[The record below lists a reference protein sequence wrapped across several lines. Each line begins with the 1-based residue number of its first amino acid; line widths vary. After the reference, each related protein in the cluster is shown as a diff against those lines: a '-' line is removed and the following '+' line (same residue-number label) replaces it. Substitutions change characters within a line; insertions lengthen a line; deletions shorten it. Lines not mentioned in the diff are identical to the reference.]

1 MKDFA
6 QIIKKIEAMGIEFKL
21 RDQNTELQLLGNTDS
36 LNPKQFDWLKANS
49 NRLIDFLA
57 CNNGGKIQEQL
68 DKQTEIVKLHKHP
81 VSQAFY
87 SDLSLFRLG
96 DDRSFRQ
103 REPKPQKEY
112 PPLPPNSYENT
123 REWSQEQLNEAFK
136 GYTAAEHKP
145 VFKGLVKSLNEF
157 ETRVA
162 VRLFIDG
169 QISMAI
175 KYAQN
180 RQQRV

>member
-36 LNPKQFDWLKANS
+36 LNAKQFDWLKANS
-49 NRLIDFLA
+49 NRLIDFLS

-68 DKQTEIVKLHKHP
+68 DKQTEIVTLHKHP
-81 VSQAFY
+81 VSQAYY

-96 DDRSFRQ
+96 DDPSFRQ
-103 REPKPQKEY
+103 PKPPQKEY

-136 GYTAAEHKP
+136 GYTACDEKQFLLRLLKA
-145 VFKGLVKSLNEF
+145 LNEF

>member
-36 LNPKQFDWLKANS
+36 LNAKQFDWLKANS

-68 DKQTEIVKLHKHP
+68 DKQTEILSLHKHP
-81 VSQAFY
+81 VSQAYY
-87 SDLSLFRLG
+87 SDLKLARLG
-96 DDRSFRQ
+96 DDPSYGQ
-103 REPKPQKEY
+103 PKPKKEY
-112 PPLPPNSYENT
+112 PPLPPTSYENT

-145 VFKGLVKSLNEF
+145 VFKGLIKSLNEL

>member
-6 QIIKKIEAMGIEFKL
+6 QIIKTIESMGIEFNL
-21 RDQNTELQLLGNTDS
+21 RGKNTELQLLGKTDS
-36 LNPKQFDWLKANS
+36 LNQKQLNWLKANS
-49 NRLIDFLA
+49 NKLIDFLA

-68 DKQTEIVKLHKHP
+68 DEQTETVTLHKHP
-81 VSQAFY
+81 VSQSFY

-96 DDRSFRQ
+96 DDSSYGQ
-103 REPKPQKEY
+103 PKPPKEY
-112 PPLPPNSYENT
+112 PPPPANSYENT
-123 REWSQEQLNEAFK
+123 REWSKDRLNDAFK
-136 GYTAAEHKP
+136 GYTACDQKQSLLRLLKA
-145 VFKGLVKSLNEF
+145 LNEL

-175 KYAQN
+175 KYARN

>member
-21 RDQNTELQLLGNTDS
+21 RDKNTELQLLGNTDS
-36 LNPKQFDWLKANS
+36 LNAKQYDWLKANS

-68 DKQTEIVKLHKHP
+68 DKQTEIISLHKHP
-81 VSQAFY
+81 VSQSYY
-87 SDLSLFRLG
+87 SELSLFRLG
-96 DDRSFRQ
+96 DDPSYGQ
-103 REPKPQKEY
+103 PKPKKEY
-112 PPLPPNSYENT
+112 PPLPTTSYENT

-136 GYTAAEHKP
+136 GYTAADHKP
-145 VFKGLVKSLNEF
+145 VFKALIKSLNEL

>member
-36 LNPKQFDWLKANS
+36 LNAKQYDWLKDNS

-68 DKQTEIVKLHKHP
+68 DKQTEIISLHKHP
-81 VSQAFY
+81 VSQSYY
-87 SDLSLFRLG
+87 SELSLFRLG
-96 DDRSFRQ
+96 DDPSYGQ
-103 REPKPQKEY
+103 PKPKKEY
-112 PPLPPNSYENT
+112 PPLPTTSYENT

-136 GYTAAEHKP
+136 GYTAADHKP
-145 VFKGLVKSLNEF
+145 VFKALIKSLNEL